1 MAIAR
6 NAVRA
11 AIVVA
16 GLSWA
21 GLARASDP
29 ANATL
34 VAEGDSAAAR
44 LNVAAAIAA
53 YTRAHQAAPRDYEAA
68 WKLARTYGDQAT
80 LSAKAAD
87 QERYCAQAES
97 LARAAIAI
105 DPRGANGHAFLA
117 VSLGKLALFAGGKRK
132 VRLSHDIET
141 EARTALE
148 LDPDQDVA
156 HHVLGVW
163 NREVAELSGFLRFFA
178 KLLYG
183 ELPKGTLEASLQHL
197 EKAGRLRP
205 DVIPHRVETGIT
217 LASMKRYREAE
228 QALATALEM
237 PTSWATD
244 DFYRAKARDA
254 LERVRRHV
262 R

>member
-1 MAIAR
+1 MR
-6 NAVRA
+6 NSVRSA
-11 AIVVA
+11 LLVA
-16 GLSWA
+16 GLF
-21 GLARASDP
+21 GGGVARASDP
-29 ANATL
+29 ANAAL
-34 VAEGDSAAAR
+34 IASGDSAVAR
-44 LNVAAAIAA
+44 LDLAAAMTA
-53 YTRAHQAAPRDYEAA
+53 YTRARQLAPRDDEAA
-68 WKLARTYGDQAT
+68 WKLARAFGDTAT

-87 QERYCAQAES
+87 QERYCVQAES

-132 VRLSHDIET
+132 VRLSHEIET

-148 LDPDQDVA
+148 LNPEQDVA

-183 ELPKGTLEASLQHL
+183 ELPKGTLESSLQHL
-197 EKAGRLRP
+197 EQASKLKP
-205 DVIPHRVETGIT
+205 DVLPHRVEMGIT

-228 QALATALEM
+228 QALSAALQM
-237 PTSWATD
+237 PTSWVTD
-244 DFYRAKARDA
+244 DYYRAKARGA
-254 LERVRRHV
+254 LDRVRRQL